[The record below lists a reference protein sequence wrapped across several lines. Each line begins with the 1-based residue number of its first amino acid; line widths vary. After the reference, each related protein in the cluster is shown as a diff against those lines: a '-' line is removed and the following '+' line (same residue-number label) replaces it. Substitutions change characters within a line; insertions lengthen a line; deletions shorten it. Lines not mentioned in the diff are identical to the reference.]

1 MIKTLQIDN
10 FQSHKDSYLDFD
22 KGVNMIIGSSDSG
35 KTAIIRALR
44 WLIWNRPQGDSMRS
58 HWGGETKVELF
69 TDDAHVVRI
78 RDKQDEYILGDTHF
92 RAIRTE
98 VPKEIQEAL
107 NLTELN
113 LQLQLD
119 RPFLIDNTP
128 GEVAV
133 FFNKVARL
141 DKIDLGNQNVNR
153 WITQLNQV
161 IGSPKTKDKPSTGLY
176 KQIEEQETELQKYEH
191 LEKFEAEVEVLESLD
206 KKLTGLNNHHNK
218 LAGIISDNQQIIDV
232 LTGYSELTDMENEVQ
247 EILDLFEEREKS
259 NEYTNHLSSLI
270 SNYQSWQLDIDKYEN
285 LLSLEDSVV
294 ETLVLFENFQKVK
307 VQYTKLNGL
316 LAEYD
321 YLIADI
327 VKEEKYQKQYETQF
341 AELMPNQ
348 CPLCQSNI
356 EHKH

>member
-1 MIKTLQIDN
+1 MIQSLQINN
-10 FQSHKDSYLDFD
+10 FQSHKASYLEFD

-44 WLIWNRPQGDSMRS
+44 WLAWNRPQGDSMRS

-69 TDDAHVVRI
+69 TDDAHIVRI

-98 VPKEIQEAL
+98 VPKEIQDAL

-153 WITQLNQV
+153 WIKELNQSV
-161 IGSPKTKDKPSTGLY
+161 ESLKTQVENT
-176 KQIEEQETELQKYEH
+176 EQELTKFDH

-206 KKLTGLNNHHNK
+206 KRLTSLNNSHNK

-232 LTGYSELTDMENEVQ
+232 LAGYSELTDMENEVQ
-247 EILDLFEEREKS
+247 EILDLFEERKKAQ
-259 NEYTNHLSSLI
+259 EYDNHLLVMINDYSTLQKQV
-270 SNYQSWQLDIDKYEN
+270 NRYE
-285 LLSLEDSVV
+285 SIAGLEEPVV
-294 ETLVLFENFQKVK
+294 EVLALFEEIKKSKSQSGKL
-307 VQYTKLNGL
+307 YTILT
-316 LAEYD
+316 EYD
-321 YLIADI
+321 YLITSI
-327 VKEEKYQKQYETQF
+327 VDEKQLQEQYETKF
-341 AELMPNQ
+341 TELMPDH
-348 CPLCQSNI
+348 CPLCESNI